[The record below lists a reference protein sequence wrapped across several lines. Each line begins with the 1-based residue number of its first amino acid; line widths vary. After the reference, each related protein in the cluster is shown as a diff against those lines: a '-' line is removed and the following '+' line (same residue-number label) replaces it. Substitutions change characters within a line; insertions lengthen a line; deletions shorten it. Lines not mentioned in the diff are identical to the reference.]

1 MTWFGS
7 AVRRARDGQT
17 DSRLSSRALAART
30 DTSESCHCGVLSCH
44 GVRTTL
50 GASEARQST
59 ADGWWINQLPRPDTW
74 PATESAPRCG
84 GGDLGDTKGL
94 NAARPDDLPAAL
106 SHGRLET
113 GPGGGPVSR
122 CLQKPPLGGGTS
134 APIAQDAVGANRPS

>member
-1 MTWFGS
+1 MDQPAT
-7 AVRRARDGQT
+7 
-17 DSRLSSRALAART
+17 
-30 DTSESCHCGVLSCH
+30 
-44 GVRTTL
+44 
-50 GASEARQST
+50 
-59 ADGWWINQLPRPDTW
+59 RPDTW

-134 APIAQDAVGANRPS
+134 APIAQDAVGANRPSWPQRRAWRADSKGGPARPPFSLPKKSQAAPVRTARR